1 MYNVLIKSLRSLD
14 DYSRAD
20 LIDHNQPEVSDYDLN
35 DRIATRHQLTPA
47 AVLVPLIKHPQD
59 VSVLLIQRTE
69 HLNDHAGQI
78 SFPGGKAE
86 PGDKDPIETALRE
99 TEEEIGITDEH
110 IQIIGLLDDYETV
123 TKFRITP
130 VVSMVE
136 KGFNLALDSFEVSE
150 AFEVPLDF
158 IFNPLNHQ
166 ICSRS
171 VNGIERYF
179 YVFEYKDHYIWGAT
193 AGMLMN
199 LYQRVTKTVG
209 QGLDKSIIKSMME

>member
-1 MYNVLIKSLRSLD
+1 MHNILIKSLRSLD
-14 DYSRAD
+14 DYSGAD
-20 LIDHNQPEVSDYDLN
+20 LADNNQPEVSDYDLN
-35 DRIATRHQLTPA
+35 DRNATHHQLTPA
-47 AVLVPLIKHPQD
+47 AVLVPLVEYPQGI
-59 VSVLLIQRTE
+59 SVLLIQRTE
-69 HLNDHAGQI
+69 HLNNHAGQI

-86 PGDKDPIETALRE
+86 PGDKDPIATALRE
-99 TEEEIGITDEH
+99 TQEEIGLADEH

-136 KGFNLALDSFEVSE
+136 KGFNLVLDSFEVSE

-166 ICSRS
+166 ICNRS

-199 LYQRVTKTVG
+199 LYQRVTKTVSQDVG
-209 QGLDKSIIKSMME
+209 DALLNK